1 MNWITTGCSW
11 SPQWQKERQRQT
23 KVGKIYYFVSSIHFH
38 LIHMQKCIE
47 CPRIFKDEM
56 VHKGWNIYILWRIFI
71 EIFCYHVN
79 RLLVSFWNINLTEL
93 QFSRRKLSP
102 KKGNFGPKLPPP
114 DAQCRFL
121 LEVEKMPQR
130 VVSSELL
137 TTHKVWAKVLFD
149 HFQFC
154 SILSNILS

>member
-38 LIHMQKCIE
+38 LIDMQKCIE

-56 VHKGWNIYILWRIFI
+56 VHKGWHIYILWCIFI

-79 RLLVSFWNINLTEL
+79 RLLVCFLKYLPNRTPIFKE
-93 QFSRRKLSP
+93 KIVP
-102 KKGNFGPKLPPP
+102 KKGNFWPKLPRPWCTVQVFVRSETNATVSNFIWITNCTLSMSEGFVWP
-114 DAQCRFL
+114 FPIL
-121 LEVEKMPQR
+121 LNP
-130 VVSSELL
+130 
-137 TTHKVWAKVLFD
+137 
-149 HFQFC
+149 
-154 SILSNILS
+154 

>member
-102 KKGNFGPKLPPP
+102 EKGNFGPKLPPP
-114 DAQCRFL
+114 RCTVQVFVRSGKNATASSFIWITNYTQSLSEGFVWPFPIL
-121 LEVEKMPQR
+121 LNP
-130 VVSSELL
+130 
-137 TTHKVWAKVLFD
+137 
-149 HFQFC
+149 
-154 SILSNILS
+154 